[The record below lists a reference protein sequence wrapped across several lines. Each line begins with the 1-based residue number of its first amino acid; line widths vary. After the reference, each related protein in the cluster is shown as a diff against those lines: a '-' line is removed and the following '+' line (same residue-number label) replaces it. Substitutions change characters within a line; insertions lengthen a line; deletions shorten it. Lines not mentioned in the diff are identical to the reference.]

1 MSRRLFVLNLG
12 TFLLEGSITAGH
24 ATGQTPYTLKPTPKT
39 VAWGH
44 YDEGFW
50 GALK

>member
-1 MSRRLFVLNLG
+1 MLNRTSLAGLG
-12 TFLLEGSITAGH
+12 TLLWTVSLAGQRANVQ
-24 ATGQTPYTLKPTPKT
+24 ATYTLKPTPKT